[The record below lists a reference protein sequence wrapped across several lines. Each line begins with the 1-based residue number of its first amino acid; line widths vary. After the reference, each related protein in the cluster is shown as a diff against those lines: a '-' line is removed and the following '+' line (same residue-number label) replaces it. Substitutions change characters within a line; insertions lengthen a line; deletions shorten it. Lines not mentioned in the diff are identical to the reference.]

1 MIEGRIFSND
11 GRAVRANR
19 SRLLAGRVIVRRL
32 SRLLSVVFIAAA
44 CSRDVAPPPIAQAD
58 YEAAFAKHKGVRANW
73 LTASGKAISY
83 TGLRWI
89 PQGTSTI
96 GGDTTNSVVLK
107 GRDVPARVG
116 TLTRVGDSITFEP
129 TPNEPI
135 FLDSVPALAQHLV
148 VEGGAKPASRVTV
161 GSAGFRMIKRLD
173 SIGVRTWD
181 ADIAANNGLE
191 PLEYFPLDPA
201 WRFGGKFI
209 RHAKPDTQAVATVSG
224 VAEEYIN
231 VGMVHTTIGGKAY
244 ELTAYSGSNPVDLFF
259 TFNDAT
265 SGEETYGFRF
275 VHAPLDTVKRT
286 VVMDFNFSYNPECAF
301 SAFTTCPLPTANN
314 RISTRITAG
323 ELTPKHKDG
332 RK

>member
-1 MIEGRIFSND
+1 
-11 GRAVRANR
+11 VW
-19 SRLLAGRVIVRRL
+19 RLLPV
-32 SRLLSVVFIAAA
+32 LLFPVA
-44 CSRDVAPPPIAQAD
+44 CNSDVGPPPIAQAD
-58 YEAAFAKHKGVRANW
+58 YEAAFAKHKTTRTNW
-73 LTASGKAISY
+73 LSAAGKANSY

-96 GGDTTNSVVLK
+96 GGDTTNTVVLN

-116 TLTRVGDSITFEP
+116 TLTRVGETITFVP
-129 TPNEPI
+129 TPGVPI
-135 FLDSVPALAQHLV
+135 MLDSAPAATQQLV

-161 GSAGFRMIKRLD
+161 GSAGFRIIKRID

-181 ADIAANNGLE
+181 VDIPANAGLE
-191 PLEYFPLDPA
+191 PLEYFPLDQA

-209 RHAKPDTQAVATVSG
+209 KLAKPDTQALETVSG
-224 VAEEYIN
+224 VAEDYVN
-231 VGMVHTTIGGKAY
+231 VGMVQTTIGGKAY
-244 ELTAYSGSNPVDLFF
+244 ELTAYAGSNPVDLFF

-275 VHAPLDTVKRT
+275 VHAPLDTVKNT
-286 VVMDFNFSYNPECAF
+286 VVMDFNFAYNPECAF
-301 SAFTTCPLPTANN
+301 SAFTTCPLPSANN

-332 RK
+332 KK